1 MFHDRLTIRRPI
13 FAMLGRHLLAATIA
27 AVPAAAVQTSARPID
42 VRISKLTI
50 FVYKAGLLRAF
61 GDDHVISAPISR
73 GEVSVSPSPSV
84 QFVVQAGDLVVL
96 DPHLDEDKR
105 AEVRS
110 RMLGPDVLDTAKF
123 PTITFASTGIDSTAG
138 ERWTV
143 SGRLT
148 IRGVTRVISFP
159 VTRVNGR
166 YHGDARI
173 QQRDFGIEPIRIA
186 GGTVQ
191 VKNELK
197 IEFDIAVSET
207 PGPH

>member
-1 MFHDRLTIRRPI
+1 MFHDRLTIQRTV
-13 FAMLGRHLLAATIA
+13 FGMLGCLLAAATLA
-27 AVPAAAVQTSARPID
+27 AAPAAAVIQTSGQPID
-42 VRISKLTI
+42 VRKSKLTI

-73 GEVSVSPSPSV
+73 GEVSVSPSPAV
-84 QFVVQAGDLVVL
+84 QFVVKTADLVLL
-96 DPHLDEDKR
+96 DSHLDEEKR
-105 AEVRS
+105 TEIRT

-123 PTITFASTGIDSTAG
+123 PNITFESTNIDSTAA

-148 IRGVTRVISFP
+148 IRGITRPLLFP
-159 VTRVNGR
+159 VALVNGR

-191 VKNELK
+191 VKDELK
-197 IEFDIAVSET
+197 IEFDIAVAN
-207 PGPH
+207 